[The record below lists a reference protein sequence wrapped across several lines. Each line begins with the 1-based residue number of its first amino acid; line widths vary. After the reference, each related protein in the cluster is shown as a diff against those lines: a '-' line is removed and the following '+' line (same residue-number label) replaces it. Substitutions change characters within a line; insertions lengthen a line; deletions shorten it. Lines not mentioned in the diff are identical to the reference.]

1 MGSSAPPCHTLAW
14 GQIVPLKHIRL
25 RQHGTLR
32 LCSVFPRSARKNRTP
47 IGLTQLLHPASQ
59 SDIFACGSMVRS
71 DHLFVVFCARR
82 AQKTTNEEMAST
94 ALPQAQTANCVSPNQ
109 QKSRTALP
117 QAKTADCA
125 SRVNEW
131 KQALATADQGCSSIV
146 CRRLSK

>member
-71 DHLFVVFCARR
+71 DHMFVVFCARR

-94 ALPQAQTANCVSPNQ
+94 ALPKAQTTNCVSPINYT
-109 QKSRTALP
+109 SYVVA
-117 QAKTADCA
+117 A
-125 SRVNEW
+125 SIEAHCHVER
-131 KQALATADQGCSSIV
+131 SSTPSPRIAA
-146 CRRLSK
+146 